1 MSASSSAS
9 LRTAKVAK
17 LKAAKAA
24 ASRAAKKPLPR
35 GGRHALTQQAVA
47 DSQQR
52 RMLMAVA
59 SAVKQHG
66 YAATTVAH
74 VITLAGV
81 SRRTFYE
88 QFTGIEAC
96 FLAAYEDGARRLFE
110 ATRNALIGVESADWR
125 QRSQLA
131 VAAYL
136 RELTSEPDAAWVY
149 SVDVMGAGP
158 AALAKRDW
166 VLRQWVAQ
174 WRAVLALRD
183 EARARVRTSATSTRV
198 ATEISDATLLA
209 LVGGLEELVRDCL
222 GKRGAAKLPEIA
234 PDMLAYALRVIGN

>member
-1 MSASSSAS
+1 MSASRPASS
-9 LRTAKVAK
+9 RPQAKVD
-17 LKAAKAA
+17 AKAD
-24 ASRAAKKPLPR
+24 AKAKFKPAPPLPR

-74 VITLAGV
+74 VIALAGV

-88 QFTGIEAC
+88 QFAGIEAC
-96 FLAAYEDGARRLFE
+96 FLAAYEDGARRLLD
-110 ATRNALIGVESADWR
+110 ATRAALVGVAAAGWR
-125 QRSQLA
+125 ERSRLA
-131 VAAYL
+131 VTAYL
-136 RELTSEPDAAWVY
+136 RELANEPDAAWVY

-158 AALAKRDW
+158 AALGKRDW
-166 VLRQWVAQ
+166 VLAQWVAQ

-183 EARARVRTSATSTRV
+183 GERAAAGVRATD
-198 ATEISDATLLA
+198 ATNAADTISDATLLA

-222 GKRGAAKLPEIA
+222 GKRGAAALPDIA
-234 PDMLAYALRVIGN
+234 PDMLAYALRVIGD